1 MPASVATTGGQNLE
15 KLLMFPLEKA
25 QAAGPDIIFPNV
37 QKFLSLYLAYPLR
50 FLPLGRT
57 LRTSQFLIFS
67 IPVSLPLS
75 SFLL

>member
-37 QKFLSLYLAYPLR
+37 QKFLSLYLAYSLR
-50 FLPLGRT
+50 FFPLGNPRKVFKQVAQAE
-57 LRTSQFLIFS
+57 LFVFLNF
-67 IPVSLPLS
+67 
-75 SFLL
+75 